1 MHLDT
6 KVIDGVEY
14 IQLKVFND
22 IIKQSNEIIDHIH
35 SLFPNKKCYLY
46 QNISE
51 KRNHIVDLD
60 NYEVKLFHFLQLLL

>member
-22 IIKQSNEIIDHIH
+22 IIKQSNEIID
-35 SLFPNKKCYLY
+35 
-46 QNISE
+46 E
-51 KRNHIVDLD
+51 LD
-60 NYEVKLFHFLQLLL
+60 VEVKELKSEIFKLKHKEEVRQVQSYLNSK

>member
-22 IIKQSNEIIDHIH
+22 IIKQSNEIDERGV
-35 SLFPNKKCYLY
+35 SK
-46 QNISE
+46 
-51 KRNHIVDLD
+51 
-60 NYEVKLFHFLQLLL
+60 FHWITE

>member
-22 IIKQSNEIIDHIH
+22 IIKQSNEVIDE
-35 SLFPNKKCYLY
+35 LDVKVKELK
-46 QNISE
+46 SE
-51 KRNHIVDLD
+51 IFKLKHKE
-60 NYEVKLFHFLQLLL
+60 EVRQVQSCLNSK